1 MGSRI
6 QLFPG
11 YQKNQWEFVRDEG
24 ERSKTNTGYAIAVF
38 RCLLCNQEFKRGIH
52 YVEKGKTKSCKRCSR
67 KQFLKADEDKSLLV
81 RAHIIGRSNMTP
93 DERFQLHLKY
103 KQWYGTASYRASV
116 LLSTARRSSKKMNL
130 PCTLTRQWIEE
141 RLNRGVCEVT
151 GVQFDFGSSGKGI
164 RKLAPSLDRQ
174 NPELGYTVENTR
186 AVVWIYNLWK
196 SYYTDEEVVEFAKV
210 VVASA
215 SGKVE

>member
-6 QLFPG
+6 QLLPR

-24 ERSKTNTGYAIAVF
+24 ERSKTNSGYAIAIF

-93 DERFQLHLKY
+93 DERLQLHVKY
-103 KQWYGTASYRASV
+103 KQWYGTTSYRASV
-116 LLSTARRSSKKMNL
+116 LLSTARRSAKKMNL
-130 PCTLTRQWIEE
+130 PCTLTKQWIEE
-141 RLNRGVCEVT
+141 RLKRGVCEVT
-151 GVQFDFGSSGKGI
+151 GVQFDFNSSGKGI
-164 RKLAPSLDRQ
+164 RKFSPSLDRQ
-174 NPELGYTVENTR
+174 NPKEGYTEKNTR
-186 AVVWIYNLWK
+186 VVVWIYNLWK
-196 SYYTDEEVVEFAKV
+196 SNYSHDEVIEFAKV
-210 VVASA
+210 LIQTSA
-215 SGKVE
+215 GKV